1 MESRFNRLVNIIKTD
16 IKNKIEGYD
25 YEQLYDLY
33 DESLKYMKI
42 GDKKQSK
49 IKLLKEKK
57 VDKENYIYNELLINE
72 ILELIDKKDIT
83 SIDIKKL
90 KYKNIFNHL
99 PDYEDPDFIYKISKK
114 GGILL

>member
-57 VDKENYIYNELLINE
+57 
-72 ILELIDKKDIT
+72 
-83 SIDIKKL
+83 
-90 KYKNIFNHL
+90 
-99 PDYEDPDFIYKISKK
+99 
-114 GGILL
+114 